1 MILRDGNST
10 IYPLA
15 KDCADAIR
23 DPQPIDLPPI
33 RCVGAGAIVLA
44 GTAPNLKNQVAIIV
58 FALEQQLLMPKILR
72 CDSDGA
78 RQCLAQL
85 ENESKRVQSNIFNRL
100 INWVCCFS
108 ESNHIM
114 IQSILNERCDG
125 NRNIFHA
132 VVNMCT
138 PTSNKETENGKAFIC
153 YPPDFWTFRKKVMS
167 GQMQ

>member
-1 MILRDGNST
+1 MFRFGFFFKSGETVLVLRDGNST

-85 ENESKRVQSNIFNRL
+85 ENESKCAPQIFSNEKLSRVMLLF
-100 INWVCCFS
+100 
-108 ESNHIM
+108 
-114 IQSILNERCDG
+114 
-125 NRNIFHA
+125 
-132 VVNMCT
+132 
-138 PTSNKETENGKAFIC
+138 
-153 YPPDFWTFRKKVMS
+153 
-167 GQMQ
+167 